1 MLLENKIVQKTQAL
15 IQYML
20 GQKQD
25 WCIELLLEINQIILV
40 RLNDVV
46 KVPLQ
51 TQTQEVLI
59 KLIDEI
65 FGNFDISVQL
75 IGQQIDV
82 NSNIQERAS

>member
-1 MLLENKIVQKTQAL
+1 
-15 IQYML
+15 
-20 GQKQD
+20 
-25 WCIELLLEINQIILV
+25 LV

-75 IGQQIDV
+75 IG
-82 NSNIQERAS
+82 